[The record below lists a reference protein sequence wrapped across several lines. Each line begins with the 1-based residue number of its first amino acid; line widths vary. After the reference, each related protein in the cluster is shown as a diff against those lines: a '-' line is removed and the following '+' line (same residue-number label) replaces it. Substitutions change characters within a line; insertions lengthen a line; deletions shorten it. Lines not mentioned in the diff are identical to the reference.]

1 MSSNTLLRVLAL
13 LGALLVVWG
22 AVALFRGGL
31 SDAPAGLDLPHL
43 TAADVDRIQLASGAD
58 TARLER
64 GLTGWTVN
72 GYAADASLVTD
83 LVSALADS
91 GLSTEVVARSAG
103 SHARLG
109 VDTLAGHRF
118 RVLKGDRVLVDLV
131 VGNQGRAYQ
140 TAYVRQLDH
149 DEVYLL
155 RGRLATML
163 DRNAEGWRD
172 RTIATVTPDSVA
184 ALRIE
189 RGRRA
194 VSLARVEGRW
204 RVGNAPA
211 DSAAVARVLG
221 ALSDLAA
228 AGFASDSEAGALDFA
243 RPDRRLLVMN
253 ARGDTL
259 LALAVDSTASGIW
272 VRRGAGPTVFRLDA
286 WRLDQLTPADSAFRA
301 R

>member
-13 LGALLVVWG
+13 LAALLVVWG
-22 AVALFRGGL
+22 GVALFRGSL

-43 TAADVDRIQLASGAD
+43 TAADVDRIELTTGVG
-58 TARLER
+58 TARIER
-64 GLTGWTVN
+64 VLTGWTVN
-72 GYAADASLVTD
+72 GYPAAASQVND

-109 VDTLAGHRF
+109 VDSLAGHRF
-118 RVLKGDRVLVDLV
+118 RVLKGDRVLVDLL
-131 VGNQGRAYQ
+131 VGNQGRTYQ
-140 TAYVRQLDH
+140 TAYVRRDGD

-155 RGRLATML
+155 RGHLASML
-163 DRNAEGWRD
+163 DRDLDGWRD
-172 RTIATVTPDSVA
+172 HTIATVTPDSVA

-189 RGRRA
+189 RGRQA
-194 VSLARVEGRW
+194 VSLTRRDSTWVIGS
-204 RVGNAPA
+204 APA
-211 DSAAVARVLG
+211 DSAAVGRVLS

-228 AGFASDSEAGALDFA
+228 AGFASDSLAGQLDFA
-243 RPDRRLLVMN
+243 RPDRRLLALN

-259 LALAVDSTASGIW
+259 LALLVDSAASGIW
-272 VRRGAGPTVFRLDA
+272 VRRGTGPTVFRLDA
-286 WRLDQLTPADSAFRA
+286 WRLDQLMPADSTLRA